1 MPNPMRTVFH
11 TLLFLLP
18 AILHAQSSDSTRFA
32 LSIGAGF
39 QHDDFRWS
47 IAGNSQGQDPN
58 IYSEL
63 IYKSL
68 RGPAFSAQL
77 RWHLSPTIAV
87 QGSFTGST
95 TTGGTATDTDY
106 AEDNRKT
113 PIYKGNF
120 DSDKGY
126 TRQWQIQAGYALLRR
141 PVCRLTA
148 WVGYSTY
155 NQQVYLLDNDGSSDP
170 DLHSSYNT
178 RWRGPVATLESR
190 FTLSPH
196 FFTTLSATYH
206 QTGYRSQADWNLIE
220 DFNHPISFQ
229 QTAKGYRAAFSL
241 TPHFACSARVAF
253 FLNATYTTAHTG
265 TGVDRVYLKNGNT
278 QETQFNGAKGTA
290 FRIGAGITV
299 LF

>member
-68 RGPAFSAQL
+68 QGPAIHTQL
-77 RWHLSPTIAV
+77 RWHISRAIAL
-87 QGSFTGST
+87 QGAFST
-95 TTGGTATDTDY
+95 TNTTRGTATDTDY
-106 AEDNRKT
+106 LHDNRTT
-113 PIYKGNF
+113 PTYQGYF
-120 DSDKGY
+120 DSDEGH
-126 TRQWQIQAGYALLRR
+126 TRQWQVQAGYSFLRR
-141 PVCRLTA
+141 SVCRLTVWA
-148 WVGYSTY
+148 GYSIY

-170 DLHSSYNT
+170 NLHSSYDT
-178 RWRGPVATLESR
+178 RWRGPLATLESR
-190 FTLSPH
+190 FTFSPH

-206 QTGYRSQADWNLIE
+206 QTDYRSQANWNVIE
-220 DFNHPISFQ
+220 SFNHPLSFE
-229 QTAKGYRAAFSL
+229 QTAKGYRAAFSIA
-241 TPHFACSARVAF
+241 PQIACSSHLVI
-253 FLNATYTTAHTG
+253 FLNGTYTAADMG
-265 TGVDRVYLKNGNT
+265 TGVDKLYLKSGDIP
-278 QETQFNGAKGTA
+278 QTQFNGAKGTA
-290 FRIGAGITV
+290 FRAVAGITV